1 MRCGRLAA
9 VCGILITLLATA
21 AEPTKPTSTK
31 PKLLVLVVF
40 DQFRGDY
47 LSRWD
52 SLFCEDGFRRLE
64 REGTWFTN
72 CHYPYAVTMTGPGH
86 ASLGTGCSPDRHGI
100 ITNDWYDRAAG
111 TTVYCAT
118 TERYHTVTS
127 LPADEEEKL
136 AKERKEKGSGTPD
149 RMMVPT
155 FAEKL
160 KDATGGKSKVVAL
173 SLKDRSAVMP
183 GGRKADACYW
193 FEDHI
198 GQFVTSSFYRDKPHA
213 WVTEYNRTNPADR
226 WFGKPW
232 NRLLDTIDYGRYSG
246 PDDVAA
252 EGTGV
257 AKKQGRTFP
266 HPMDAG
272 LKKPGRDYYD
282 TVVTSPFG
290 NELLLDFAIRAMEAE
305 KLGENEVPDFLSIS
319 FSSNDLIGHQYGPDS
334 QEVLDV
340 TLRSDLIVRDLLKAL
355 DRRVGK
361 GNYVLCLSAD
371 HGICPLPEVAAA
383 EGKDAKRIGALG
395 AIGFAA
401 KALAFMVNKF
411 GPTEGKTLWVDN
423 FSSFPW
429 VYLNHK
435 LIASRGLDLDQATD
449 ALADYF
455 RRQDFVQSVYTRR
468 QLEAPPLASDE
479 PALRMMRKSYR
490 PERCGDL
497 AIVNKPYY
505 LVTQYATGTS
515 HGTPHDYDTHVP
527 LVVMG
532 PGIPTGKYDD
542 RVVPQAVV
550 PIFARAAGVAPPDTC
565 EANLP
570 DRLQSK

>member
-1 MRCGRLAA
+1 MRFARLTA
-9 VCGILITLLATA
+9 VFGLLIAILTSVTV
-21 AEPTKPTSTK
+21 AEPAAPAGK

-47 LSRWD
+47 LARWD
-52 SLFCEDGFRRLE
+52 SLFCEDGFHRLE

-118 TERYHTVTS
+118 TDRYHTVTS
-127 LPADEEEKL
+127 LPDDEEEKL
-136 AKERKEKGSGTPD
+136 AKERKEKGGGTPD

-155 FAEKL
+155 FAETL
-160 KDATGGKSKVVAL
+160 KDATGGKSKVVAV

-198 GQFVTSSFYRDKPHA
+198 GQFVTSSFYRERPHA
-213 WVTEYNRTNPADR
+213 WVTEYNRTHPADR
-226 WFGKPW
+226 WFSMPW
-232 NRLLDTIDYGRYSG
+232 TKLLNNIDYARFSG
-246 PDDVAA
+246 PDNVAA

-290 NELLLDFAIRAMEAE
+290 NELLLDFAIHAMEAE

-334 QEVLDV
+334 QEVMDV

-361 GNYVLCLSAD
+361 GNYLLALSAD
-371 HGICPLPEVAAA
+371 HGICPLPEVARA
-383 EGKDAKRIGALG
+383 EGKDAKRVGAV
-395 AIGFAA
+395 AFAA
-401 KALAFMVNKF
+401 KASPSWSPSS
-411 GPTEGKTLWVDN
+411 GPPRARPSGSTTC
-423 FSSFPW
+423 
-429 VYLNHK
+429 
-435 LIASRGLDLDQATD
+435 
-449 ALADYF
+449 
-455 RRQDFVQSVYTRR
+455 
-468 QLEAPPLASDE
+468 PPS
-479 PALRMMRKSYR
+479 
-490 PERCGDL
+490 
-497 AIVNKPYY
+497 
-505 LVTQYATGTS
+505 
-515 HGTPHDYDTHVP
+515 
-527 LVVMG
+527 
-532 PGIPTGKYDD
+532 PGST
-542 RVVPQAVV
+542 
-550 PIFARAAGVAPPDTC
+550 
-565 EANLP
+565 
-570 DRLQSK
+570 